1 MKMSIKSN
9 INTFLGRQTLRD
21 LSPINLH
28 FKKKLKVLQAEG
40 KYQMEANT
48 YVKECGAPKG

>member
-9 INTFLGRQTLRD
+9 INTFLGRQNLRFVSNKFTLQ
-21 LSPINLH
+21 
-28 FKKKLKVLQAEG
+28 KKLKVLQADG